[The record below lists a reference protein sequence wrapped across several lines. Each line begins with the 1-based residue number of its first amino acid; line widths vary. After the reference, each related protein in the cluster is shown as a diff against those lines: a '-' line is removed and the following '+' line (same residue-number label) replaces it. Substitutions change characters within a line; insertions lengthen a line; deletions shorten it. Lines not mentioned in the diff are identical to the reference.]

1 MPTFGPISGAVSCH
15 SGCSVAGFSSK
26 RLFPPLTVA
35 RLHSAPSLHG
45 HYPLLRYYEL
55 SDSRKTNMRAS
66 QVPRLIYPHAPP
78 PTTPE
83 SLMAAFTR
91 CFTTNGRL
99 HPLRQTDRSRKFNEA
114 ASGSL

>member
-1 MPTFGPISGAVSCH
+1 MPTGAPISGTVSCH

-45 HYPLLRYYEL
+45 RYSLLCYYGL
-55 SDSRKTNMRAS
+55 SDSRDPVASRVS
-66 QVPRLIYPHAPP
+66 QVPRPIFPHAPP

-83 SLMAAFTR
+83 SPMAASSVAPPLVSGFIR
-91 CFTTNGRL
+91 YDRL
-99 HPLRQTDRSRKFNEA
+99 ATLN
-114 ASGSL
+114 